1 MAETGLVQI
10 IEGALL
16 AAGRPLTVPQL
27 ADLFEE
33 HERPENPAIREALK
47 GVAERCEDRG
57 FELQEVASGFRF
69 QVRQSLSPWVA
80 RLWQERPQKYSRA
93 LLETLALIAY
103 RQPITRGEIEE
114 IRGVAVSSN
123 IIKTLH
129 EREWIRVVGHRDVP
143 GRPAMYA
150 TTRQFLDY
158 FNLKSLDQLPA
169 LAEIRDLETL
179 NAELG
184 FSEPVP
190 DQEGAPGLTVVG
202 GTDHNPDEAKTDTGE
217 EAGSQLEQPAQAEA
231 GDQPEPEQ
239 SVAPETGPEAEVDG
253 EPEEAVLEEEGD
265 LEAATS
271 LDLAAVAARFADSAV
286 EETPEQEAQAS
297 TDEQDAGS
305 TPDDAE
311 SETRA

>member
-1 MAETGLVQI
+1 MTEPNTTLVQI
-10 IEGALL
+10 LEGALL
-16 AAGRPLTVPQL
+16 AAGRPLTVTQL
-27 ADLFEE
+27 GELFEE
-33 HERPENPAIREALK
+33 QERPAATEIREALA
-47 GVAERCEDRG
+47 VAAERCAERG
-57 FELQEVASGFRF
+57 FELQEVASGFRY

-143 GRPAMYA
+143 GRPSMYA

-158 FNLKSLDQLPA
+158 FSLKNLDQLPA

-184 FSEPVP
+184 FNDPLEAAASGAGSDAATPTLTLVANRDPADEPQAAVDP
-190 DQEGAPGLTVVG
+190 AESG
-202 GTDHNPDEAKTDTGE
+202 
-217 EAGSQLEQPAQAEA
+217 EAGSADSEEA
-231 GDQPEPEQ
+231 SDH
-239 SVAPETGPEAEVDG
+239 TPEA
-253 EPEEAVLEEEGD
+253 
-265 LEAATS
+265 AA
-271 LDLAAVAARFADSAV
+271 
-286 EETPEQEAQAS
+286 PP
-297 TDEQDAGS
+297 TDPG
-305 TPDDAE
+305 
-311 SETRA
+311 TRH

>member
-1 MAETGLVQI
+1 MADTGLVQI
-10 IEGALL
+10 LEGALL
-16 AAGRPLTVPQL
+16 AAGKALTVAQL

-33 HERPENPAIREALK
+33 HERPENTQIREALK
-47 GVAERCEDRG
+47 EVAERCEDRG

-69 QVRQSLSPWVA
+69 QVRQNLSAWVG

-93 LLETLALIAY
+93 LLETLSLIAY

-184 FSEPVP
+184 FSEPLP
-190 DQEGAPGLTVVG
+190 EQAEGEEGGTPELTVVG
-202 GTDHNPDEAKTDTGE
+202 GTEHKP
-217 EAGSQLEQPAQAEA
+217 
-231 GDQPEPEQ
+231 GD
-239 SVAPETGPEAEVDG
+239 
-253 EPEEAVLEEEGD
+253 
-265 LEAATS
+265 
-271 LDLAAVAARFADSAV
+271 V
-286 EETPEQEAQAS
+286 EETGIAVAEDDSDAAVG
-297 TDEQDAGS
+297 TDENTLLQTDTETGAEHVDAS
-305 TPDDAE
+305 AE
-311 SETRA
+311 SEDSDPEVEPEARA

>member
-10 IEGALL
+10 IEGAML
-16 AAGRPLTVPQL
+16 AAGKPLSLSQL
-27 ADLFEE
+27 AELFEE
-33 HERPENPAIREALK
+33 HERPDNAALKEALEE
-47 GVAERCEDRG
+47 VAARCEGRG
-57 FELQEVASGFRF
+57 YELKEVASGFRF
-69 QVRQSLSPWVA
+69 QVRQNLSPWVA

-158 FNLKSLDQLPA
+158 FNLKNLDQLPA

-179 NAELG
+179 TAELG
-184 FSEPVP
+184 FDKAMTESAAPG
-190 DQEGAPGLTVVG
+190 DGAPEASAHGLTVVG
-202 GTDHNPDEAKTDTGE
+202 GTEHRPAAAVPAESAGQGVEPADSPAEPAAAPEGQQPDAVTGA
-217 EAGSQLEQPAQAEA
+217 AGAQVAEA
-231 GDQPEPEQ
+231 PGEGRDTPRSD
-239 SVAPETGPEAEVDG
+239 SVPDVEASRPET
-253 EPEEAVLEEEGD
+253 
-265 LEAATS
+265 
-271 LDLAAVAARFADSAV
+271 
-286 EETPEQEAQAS
+286 QA
-297 TDEQDAGS
+297 
-305 TPDDAE
+305 
-311 SETRA
+311 

>member
-1 MAETGLVQI
+1 MSEIGLVQI
-10 IEGALL
+10 VEGALL
-16 AAGRPLTVPQL
+16 AAGKPLTVAQL

-33 HERPENPAIREALK
+33 NERPDNAALRAALEE
-47 GVAERCEDRG
+47 VAARCEGRG
-57 FELQEVASGFRF
+57 FELQEVASGYRF

-80 RLWQERPQKYSRA
+80 RLWHERPQRYSRA

-158 FNLKSLDQLPA
+158 FNLKTLDQLPA
-169 LAEIRDLETL
+169 LADIRDLETL

-184 FSEPVP
+184 FSDPEVTGDTP
-190 DQEGAPGLTVVG
+190 EATSLSVVG
-202 GTDHNPDEAKTDTGE
+202 GTEHVTPAAAGDAGE
-217 EAGSQLEQPAQAEA
+217 EEPATGDAAAEPREA
-231 GDQPEPEQ
+231 TAMDLAVTAADLVENDPA
-239 SVAPETGPEAEVDG
+239 SEAER
-253 EPEEAVLEEEGD
+253 EPAAGGGD
-265 LEAATS
+265 LAEP
-271 LDLAAVAARFADSAV
+271 DSA
-286 EETPEQEAQAS
+286 A
-297 TDEQDAGS
+297 AG
-305 TPDDAE
+305 PD
-311 SETRA
+311 SRS